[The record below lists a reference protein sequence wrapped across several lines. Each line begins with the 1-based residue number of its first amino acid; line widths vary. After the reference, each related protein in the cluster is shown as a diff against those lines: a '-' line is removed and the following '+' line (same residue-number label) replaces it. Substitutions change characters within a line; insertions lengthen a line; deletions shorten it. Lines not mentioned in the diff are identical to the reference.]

1 MFSGFR
7 SLTFLLANSLRNSRS
22 LELCGQFLA
31 MVLPLTEG
39 HRNTDIRRQAA
50 CACSHRGDTVR
61 SFCGAVDGFDKGDT
75 AATFEAG
82 LVAAEIGNGGS
93 GGALVFVEGDGA
105 GGG

>member
-1 MFSGFR
+1 
-7 SLTFLLANSLRNSRS
+7 
-22 LELCGQFLA
+22 

-75 AATFEAG
+75 AATFEAITSGRTILLDGLEEIFEDG